1 MIISLTELYYN
12 FSRKATPNKK
22 ILTSISK
29 TAYNK
34 TQVRYIIHGGFSCR
48 QSKKFLTP
56 QVPQPNGMQATEKGL
71 WILDQQTNEIHLVSY
86 DGVVKKTLATGSD
99 KGSGVADTGDVLWLA
114 STYSCEIL
122 STDPES
128 GKTLAS
134 FETPGAGQT
143 GAHGLE
149 WRDNKL
155 WMAVPPSAT
164 IYQVDVEND
173 FTVIHT
179 LPAPGDRPHGIAW
192 VGDDL
197 WCVETNHRA
206 IFHLNPEDGS
216 HLNKIEIPEPHPEP
230 HGMTYWDGYFW
241 YCDAHTTAVC
251 RVAL

>member
-1 MIISLTELYYN
+1 MPTIEKVFDS
-12 FSRKATPNKK
+12 P
-22 ILTSISK
+22 
-29 TAYNK
+29 
-34 TQVRYIIHGGFSCR
+34 G
-48 QSKKFLTP
+48 
-56 QVPQPNGMQATEKGL
+56 PQPNGMQATEDGL
-71 WILDQQTNEIHLVSY
+71 WILDQQTNEAHLVSY
-86 DGVVKKTLATGSD
+86 NGDVKKTLATGSD
-99 KGSGVADTGDVLWLA
+99 RGSGITDTGDTLWLA

-128 GKTLAS
+128 GETLAS
-134 FETPGAGQT
+134 YETPGAGQT

-155 WMAVPPSAT
+155 WIAVPPSAT
-164 IYQVDVEND
+164 VYQVDVED
-173 FTVIHT
+173 GFKVIHT

-206 IFHLNPEDGS
+206 IFHLDPEDGS
-216 HLNKIEIPEPHPEP
+216 HINKIEIPEPHPEP

-251 RVAL
+251 RVPLS